1 MQPDNWR
8 PRLIYLSNA
17 DNVIISNTTF
27 INSPY
32 HNLELYTNNTE
43 LTDLTILAP
52 YDSPNT
58 DGVDVH
64 GMYVGMS
71 AIPRHLTPPPPG
83 SPFYIHDC
91 YISVGDDNIAQHVND
106 TVIENNF
113 FGTGHGASIGSV
125 GIGYI
130 QNVTFRS
137 VDR

>member
-1 MQPDNWR
+1 MSNTSHHIILYQPTITFTVHDDRPTHTWQQTIDGQGSAWWVQPDNWR

-64 GMYVGMS
+64 GMYVGVS
-71 AIPRHLTPPPPG
+71 ATP
-83 SPFYIHDC
+83 
-91 YISVGDDNIAQHVND
+91 A
-106 TVIENNF
+106 T
-113 FGTGHGASIGSV
+113 
-125 GIGYI
+125 
-130 QNVTFRS
+130 
-137 VDR
+137 